1 MNIDIGG
8 GFMKKI
14 RISILAIVMLVI
26 LSSMGLAEGS
36 DDVYV
41 VPINGEINRATA
53 NFVKDAIKDANEN
66 SPKAIIFEI
75 NTYGGLVDEAIKIK
89 DAILDTNIP
98 TISYVNNKAI
108 SAGVLITIAS
118 EKVVMATNS
127 TIGSAE
133 TIPNTEKNLSF
144 WRSVLRDTAVYRGR
158 DEEVIQ
164 AMADKDI
171 VIEGLNQKGKLV
183 NLTSNEALE
192 YGITDHISNDYN
204 DILDKFDI
212 KDANII
218 EYKEGL
224 QIKLAKYIATPALSS
239 LLLTL
244 AFVGL
249 IIEILTPGF
258 GVGGSISILGF
269 GLYFAGNI
277 LSGGS
282 NWTSLALFV
291 TGFVL
296 IVIEAVVPGFGLPGI
311 SGTILVLAGIVLATD
326 SLSVALLSLSIAI
339 ILTTALTIVLV
350 KLGYRSKLLD
360 SFILKGQEE
369 NQEKYIVSRSKAE
382 YINKIGIAVTELRP
396 SGFINI
402 EGERLDALSDEGF
415 ISSGSSIEVTRVEG
429 TKIFV
434 RRI

>member
-1 MNIDIGG
+1 
-8 GFMKKI
+8 MKKI
-14 RISILAIVMLVI
+14 RIFLPILILLLVFSSLSIADN
-26 LSSMGLAEGS
+26 S

-41 VPINGEINRATA
+41 VPIKGEINKATA
-53 NFVKDAIKDANEN
+53 NFVKDAIKDANKN

-75 NTYGGLVDEAIKIK
+75 NTYGGLVDQAIEIK
-89 DAILDTNIP
+89 DAIISTNIP
-98 TISYVNNKAI
+98 TISFVNNKAI

-118 EKVVMATNS
+118 ENVVMSTNS

-144 WRSVLRDTAVYRGR
+144 WRSVLRDTAIYRGR
-158 DEEVIQ
+158 NDRIIE

-171 VIEGLNQKGKLV
+171 EVEGLNKKGKLV
-183 NLTSNEALE
+183 NLTSKEALKYE
-192 YGITDHISNDYN
+192 ITDHISNDYE
-204 DILDKFDI
+204 DILAKLDI
-212 KDANII
+212 ENANIK

-239 LLLTL
+239 LLLTI

-249 IIEILTPGF
+249 IIELLTPGF
-258 GVGGSISILGF
+258 GLGGTLSILGF
-269 GLYFAGNI
+269 GLYFSGNI
-277 LSGGS
+277 LAGSS

-291 TGFVL
+291 TGLIL
-296 IVIEAVVPGFGLPGI
+296 IVIEAIIPGFGLPGI
-311 SGTILVLAGIVLATD
+311 SGVILVLVGIVLATD
-326 SLSVALLSLSIAI
+326 SLNIALFSLSISI
-339 ILTTALTIVLV
+339 IITTIVTIILV

-360 SFILKGQEE
+360 AFILTGQ
-369 NQEKYIVSRSKAE
+369 NKKQEIYINSRSKDVYLE
-382 YINKIGIAVTELRP
+382 KIGTAVTELRP

-415 ISSGSSIEVTRVEG
+415 IHSGESIKVIRVEG
-429 TKIFV
+429 SKIFV